1 MASNTQKENG
11 IDRVVEDE
19 TELRLFDLEQKLK
32 MLTDLNKTMIDAFN
46 KERAASD
53 HLIKVLEMR
62 NAELEKENREL
73 HIWKNEKIKQQ
84 FINSAKRL
92 KPMSFSPDEPAPNQ
106 NSSDSMK
113 Q

>member
-1 MASNTQKENG
+1 MASNKQNGNG
-11 IDRVVEDE
+11 IDRIVEDE

-46 KERAASD
+46 KERQASD
-53 HLIKVLEMR
+53 HLIKVLEVR

-73 HIWKNEKIKQQ
+73 HLWKNEKIKQQ
-84 FINSAKRL
+84 FIDSTKKL
-92 KPMSFSPDEPAPNQ
+92 KPIGFSPDEPAADKNK
-106 NSSDSMK
+106 SDTIE